1 MGGNYDTKR
10 NSFEWLSVFCW
21 GRYGNLGKI
30 YHKDAVIKVNGDHEL
45 SGEYHGFDDFLN
57 NFLAKIPIK
66 FPNFD
71 LDILNVTA
79 EENRVIVHVK
89 YTADNLDAE
98 SVHMFVVEDG
108 LQTEFRLVD
117 DSQKMAKALSG
128 WPIPSGVFS
137 SCALRIFWTL

>member
-1 MGGNYDTKR
+1 MTPK
-10 NSFEWLSVFCW
+10 EIVLSGYQCFAE
-21 GRYGNLGKI
+21 GDLEGLGKI
-30 YHKDAVIKVNGDHEL
+30 FHANALIKCNGDHEL

-117 DSQKMAKALSG
+117 DSQIMAKALG
-128 WPIPSGVFS
+128 G
-137 SCALRIFWTL
+137 

>member
-1 MGGNYDTKR
+1 MTPKEIVLGGYK
-10 NSFEWLSVFCW
+10 SFAEGDMESLSKINHENAVF
-21 GRYGNLGKI
+21 N
-30 YHKDAVIKVNGDHEL
+30 VNGDHEL
-45 SGEYHGFDDFLN
+45 SGEYRGFDDFLN
-57 NFLAKIPIK
+57 NFLAKIPTV

-79 EENRVIVHVK
+79 EDNRVIVHVK

-108 LQTEFRLVD
+108 LQTEFRLAD

-128 WPIPSGVFS
+128 
-137 SCALRIFWTL
+137 

>member
-1 MGGNYDTKR
+1 MTPKEIVLGGYKLFAEGDME
-10 NSFEWLSVFCW
+10 SLS
-21 GRYGNLGKI
+21 KI
-30 YHKDAVIKVNGDHEL
+30 NHKNAVMKVNGDHEL

-117 DSQKMAKALSG
+117 DSQIIAKALSG
-128 WPIPSGVFS
+128 
-137 SCALRIFWTL
+137 

>member
-1 MGGNYDTKR
+1 MTPKEIVLGGYKLFAEGDME
-10 NSFEWLSVFCW
+10 SLS
-21 GRYGNLGKI
+21 KI
-30 YHKDAVIKVNGDHEL
+30 NHKNAVMKVNGDHEL

-108 LQTEFRLVD
+108 LQKEFSLVD
-117 DSQKMAKALSG
+117 DSQKIAKALS
-128 WPIPSGVFS
+128 S
-137 SCALRIFWTL
+137 

>member
-1 MGGNYDTKR
+1 MTPKEIVLGGYKLFAEGDME
-10 NSFEWLSVFCW
+10 SLS
-21 GRYGNLGKI
+21 KI
-30 YHKDAVIKVNGDHEL
+30 NHKNAVMKVNGDHEL

-71 LDILNVTA
+71 LDIINMTA

-117 DSQKMAKALSG
+117 DSQKIAKALSG
-128 WPIPSGVFS
+128 
-137 SCALRIFWTL
+137 

>member
-1 MGGNYDTKR
+1 MTPKEIVLGGYKFFAEGDME
-10 NSFEWLSVFCW
+10 SLS
-21 GRYGNLGKI
+21 KI
-30 YHKDAVIKVNGDHEL
+30 NHKNAVMKVNGDHEL

-89 YTADNLDAE
+89 LSADNLDAE
-98 SVHMFVVEDG
+98 AVHMFVVEDG
-108 LQTEFRLVD
+108 LETEFCIVD
-117 DSQKMAKALSG
+117 DSQKIAKALDG
-128 WPIPSGVFS
+128 
-137 SCALRIFWTL
+137 